1 MVRLERSAGNR
12 SIEAAGEGPAA
23 LGTQGG
29 NHEKNVMAYPASLV
43 FEGCAGAERSRP
55 LLVCCGLQPGGNVY
69 EGGGIAAAA
78 SGASGV
84 AVGQPSSIA
93 ANGGVAPSWLGEKP
107 EVPSDI
113 AKTIDCDLLVIGGGN
128 SGIVA
133 ARKAAELGAKV
144 VVMEKQPQDTWSPIG
159 CDCGTINSQ
168 AYLDTGAEA
177 VDEMAVFNEWQIR
190 SFVRTMPYNA
200 KVFATR
206 SGEAADFMCA
216 VLSPRRSLDEYSVY
230 YSFPNG
236 RNKTIVKP

>member
-1 MVRLERSAGNR
+1 MKKCNGVSRRSFLKG
-12 SIEAAGEGPAA
+12 AAGAGLSAAALSMLAGCSPAA
-23 LGTQGG
+23 TST
-29 NHEKNVMAYPASLV
+29 K
-43 FEGCAGAERSRP
+43 AEES
-55 LLVCCGLQPGGNVY
+55 
-69 EGGGIAAAA
+69 AAAA

-159 CDCGTINSQ
+159 CDCGTIKADSLFR
-168 AYLDTGAEA
+168 AHHA
-177 VDEMAVFNEWQIR
+177 VQRQSVRDSLRR
-190 SFVRTMPYNA
+190 SCRL
-200 KVFATR
+200 
-206 SGEAADFMCA
+206 CA
-216 VLSPRRSLDEYSVY
+216 RCCPPRRS
-230 YSFPNG
+230 
-236 RNKTIVKP
+236 

>member
-1 MVRLERSAGNR
+1 MKKCNSVSRRSFLKG
-12 SIEAAGEGPAA
+12 AAGAGLSAAA
-23 LGTQGG
+23 LGMLAGCS
-29 NHEKNVMAYPASLV
+29 PAATSTK
-43 FEGCAGAERSRP
+43 AEES
-55 LLVCCGLQPGGNVY
+55 
-69 EGGGIAAAA
+69 AAAA

-206 SGEAADFMCA
+206 SGEAADYVRGVVPQEDTACTTVSPMVA
-216 VLSPRRSLDEYSVY
+216 TRLS
-230 YSFPNG
+230 
-236 RNKTIVKP
+236 